1 MDKLVL
7 VDTSIWIDYFRKQK
21 RVYEEVSRLMDET
34 RVCLARLILAELI
47 QGAKS
52 DREIT
57 ILKDMPNVFRVLE
70 EGPSIWEKAG
80 LLSYRLKR
88 QGKTVSLGDCY
99 IATLA
104 HENDVLVFT
113 RDKDFEAIKTV
124 VNLSIFSSV
133 L

>member
-1 MDKLVL
+1 MVKPVL
-7 VDTSIWIDYFRKQK
+7 VDTSIWIDYFRKEK
-21 RVYEEVSRLMDET
+21 RAYEEVGRLMDEA
-34 RVCLARLILAELI
+34 RVCLASLILAELI

-52 DREIT
+52 DKETTVLRN
-57 ILKDMPNVFRVLE
+57 LPSMFRVLE
-70 EGPSIWEKAG
+70 EDPSTWEKAG

-104 HENDVLVFT
+104 HENDVLLFT
-113 RDKDFEAIKTV
+113 RDKDFEVIKTAV
-124 VNLSIFSSV
+124 SLSLF